1 VLPIK
6 HQILCASRKKEL
18 RPKKFRF
25 SSPDASIIGSGS
37 QEYASVQKKHGIRA
51 QDRGRLNKREAAEQS
66 YRSDYSAAA
75 AVGDSD

>member
-1 VLPIK
+1 V
-6 HQILCASRKKEL
+6 HQEKRNCGQRNFVSRH
-18 RPKKFRF
+18 PG
-25 SSPDASIIGSGS
+25 ASIIGSGS